1 MIHITIQ
8 QRIKEQ
14 DSFKIGEK
22 YTISDHQSNEINELP
37 IYLIDSCHK

>member
-1 MIHITIQ
+1 MIHLTIQ

-14 DSFKIGEK
+14 DGFKIGAK
-22 YTISDHQSNEINELP
+22 YSISDYQSNEINKLP